1 MPLVLI
7 ISLTGLAL
15 QMLGQRRRFVI
26 DEDSL
31 VIGAVKVLPR
41 LTPDGAAEET
51 GAASHH
57 AITAADGGG
66 RQRRRRPAEGRG

>member
-31 VIGAVKVLPR
+31 VIRAVAVLPR

-51 GAASHH
+51 GAPSHH
-57 AITAADGGG
+57 VVTSAVNGG
-66 RQRRRRPAEGRG
+66 RQRRRRLAEGRG